1 MDLTGERSQKITPR
15 HLRRHAY
22 LYVRQSTLRQVV
34 ENTES
39 TQRQYALKQR
49 AVALGWPIEQVVVI
63 DCDLGQ
69 SGASA
74 VDRAGFQQLVR
85 DVGLG
90 RAGLVMGLEVSRLA
104 RNSTDWHRLLE
115 ICALTETL
123 ILDEDGLYDPAHF
136 NDRLLLGLKGTMSE
150 AELHVLRARLRGGIV
165 NKARRGELETPLP
178 IGLVY
183 DAAGRVTLDPDQQ
196 VQDTIRALF
205 QTFRRTGSAMAT
217 VKAFRHEQLLMP
229 RRARHGAHAGETLWG
244 PLEHSRALWILH
256 NPRYAG
262 AFFFGRSRQRH
273 TAESRV
279 ISERLPR
286 EEWTALIPQAH
297 AGYITWEDFEENQR
311 RLRENAQV
319 NGSDRRRSP
328 PREGPALLQGLAVC
342 GRCGDRMTVRY
353 HACRGTLWP
362 TYVCQ
367 HRGIAQAQPIC
378 QSLPGHGLDE
388 AIGRLLIETVTPLTL
403 EVTLTVQHEI
413 QARLEESDR
422 LHERAVDRA
431 RYEADL
437 ARRRYLQV
445 DPANR
450 LVADE
455 LEAQWNRA
463 LQQVTDAHTTAER
476 HRHATR
482 VAVDAEAR
490 ARILALATDFPRLWQ
505 DPQTPDR
512 ERKRMVRLLLD
523 DITLIK
529 APTGVTAHVRFRGGA
544 TTTLTVPRSLTAWQL
559 RETSAEIV
567 ARIDQLL
574 ETDTDV
580 DIAATLN
587 EQGYLSG
594 TRQPFHRLI
603 VRDIRRSHGLRS
615 RYDRLRAQGMLTQRE
630 IADRLHVSTS
640 TVKIWGSHGLLR
652 RTAYNDKHEWLYE
665 PPGPTPP
672 VTRQG
677 RRLSDPRR
685 RREFAPDRGDEVQYE
700 T

>member
-1 MDLTGERSQKITPR
+1 MDLTGERSQKVTPR
-15 HLRRHAY
+15 HLRRQAY

-39 TQRQYALKQR
+39 TERQYALRQR

-63 DCDLGQ
+63 DRDLGH

-74 VDRAGFQQLVR
+74 ADREGFQQLVR

-104 RNSTDWHRLLE
+104 RNSMDWHRLLE

-150 AELHVLRARLRGGIV
+150 AEVHVLRARLRGGIV
-165 NKARRGELETPLP
+165 NKARRGELEIPLP
-178 IGLVY
+178 VGFVY
-183 DAAGRVTLDPDQQ
+183 DAAGRVGLDPNQQ
-196 VQDTIRALF
+196 VQETIRIFF
-205 QTFRRTGSAMAT
+205 QTFRRTGSATAT
-217 VKAFRHEQLLMP
+217 VKAFRHQQLPFP
-229 RRARHGAHAGETLWG
+229 RRARAGPHQGETVWG
-244 PLEHSRALWILH
+244 RLEHSRALWVLH

-273 TAESRV
+273 TAEARLIV
-279 ISERLPR
+279 ERLPR

-311 RLRENAQV
+311 RLRENAQA

-328 PREGPALLQGLAVC
+328 PREGPALLQGLVVC

-353 HACRGTLWP
+353 HHRHGTAWP

-367 HRGIAQAQPIC
+367 RRGIAHGEPIC
-378 QSLPGHGLDE
+378 QSIPGRGLDE
-388 AIGRLLIETVTPLTL
+388 AIARVLLETVTPLTL
-403 EVTLTVQHEI
+403 EMTLTVQQELHT
-413 QARLEESDR
+413 RLDETDR
-422 LHERAVDRA
+422 LHHRAVERA

-463 LQQVTDAHTTAER
+463 LQGVVEAQAIYEQQRHTDR
-476 HRHATR
+476 RMI
-482 VAVDAEAR
+482 DADAR
-490 ARILALATDFPRLWQ
+490 GRILALAADLPRLWH
-505 DPQTPDR
+505 DPHTPDR
-512 ERKRMVRLLLD
+512 ERKRMVRLLME

-529 APTGVTAHVRFRGGA
+529 TADGLTAHIRFRGGA
-544 TTTLTVPRSLTAWQL
+544 TTTCTLARALNAWQL
-559 RETSAEIV
+559 RETSTEIV
-567 ARIDQLL
+567 ALIDQLL
-574 ETDTDV
+574 DQYTDGTV
-580 DIAATLN
+580 AMMLN
-587 EQGYLSG
+587 ARGYVSG
-594 TRQPFHRLI
+594 TGQPFQRGIVQHIRHSHR
-603 VRDIRRSHGLRS
+603 LRS
-615 RYDRLRAQGMLTQRE
+615 RYARLRARGLLTRDE
-630 IADRLHVSTS
+630 IAGRLKVSAD
-640 TVKIWGSHGLLR
+640 TVKIWARHGLLPCHPC
-652 RTAYNDKHEWLYE
+652 NDKHERLYE
-665 PPGPTPP
+665 PPGPNAP
-672 VTRQG
+672 VKMQG
-677 RRLSDPRR
+677 RRLAERR
-685 RREFAPDRGDEVQYE
+685 GRNLLPDQTNEVQYE
-700 T
+700 A